1 MFGVEKTIIR
11 HNARIFMYGSFTF
24 SISQHELC
32 GIENYSLVLYWDD
45 IMEKIKRVL
54 IFPLLPYHM
63 HRLFRSLPRTVFTAR
78 NLNVSSQRF
87 YSQTPN
93 RPPQSQDTSE
103 EERQKSSPNALFVDK
118 LSNASVRMTGYLREM
133 SGSSGITIR
142 KRAGDLTASTE
153 ALFSHL
159 GSQLNRATGYE
170 DIEALKR
177 SVVEQEARINAARE
191 TSSKTKKA
199 YEDAVIRRSQ
209 SQREVNELLQ
219 RKSNW
224 TDGDV
229 SRFTTLVR
237 EDHLFEQSETKAK
250 EAVAESDAMVDREL
264 NELLRLILTRY
275 HEEQVWSDKIRSAST
290 YGSMAA
296 LGLNLIVFIVA
307 TLVVEPWKRRRLA
320 QTFEHKVEE
329 LSVQTREMVL
339 SEMQQVNERL
349 EGQERMFEGWQDN
362 QLTSVS
368 AISFPVPAAEVDEG
382 PQSWTLLESLAR
394 IIGPQHGQTA
404 VVLGAVVL
412 GWTLGQVTRR

>member
-368 AISFPVPAAEVDEG
+368 AISFPAPAAEVDEG